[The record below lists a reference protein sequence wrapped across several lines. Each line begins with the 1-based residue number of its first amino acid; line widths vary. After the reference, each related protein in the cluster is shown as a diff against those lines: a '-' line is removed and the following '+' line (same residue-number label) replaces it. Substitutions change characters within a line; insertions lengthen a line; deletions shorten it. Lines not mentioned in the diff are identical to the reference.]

1 MKKRNNAQK
10 LVLNKIRIA
19 RLTDKQQ
26 GNVVGGKRISDPL
39 TENPCD
45 PPPSIFYCS
54 RRSLCC

>member
-1 MKKRNNAQK
+1 MKKKNNAQK

-26 GNVVGGKRISDPL
+26 EHVMGGKRISDPL

-45 PPPSIFYCS
+45 PTPSILYCS